1 MRWSGRAQSRNV
13 EDRRRAAPMRVVAG
27 GGSVVG
33 LLVLMGVVWLLGGNP
48 LSVLTSVGPA
58 QQQPSGAV
66 SAADDQRAAF
76 VATVLRDTEVVWGEI
91 FAAQG
96 RQYRPPVLVLFRD
109 QTQSGCGFAGSAVGP
124 FYCPADEKI
133 YIDLSF
139 YDQLASQLGAP
150 GDFAQ
155 AYVLAHEVGHHVQ
168 RLLGTTDQV
177 NSRRGRISESAQNDL
192 SVRLELQ
199 ADFLAGVWAHHAQ
212 QRWNILEPGDI
223 EEAIGAASAVGDDT
237 LQRRSQGHVVPDSFT
252 HGTSAQRVKWF
263 RRGFESGDLTNGDTF
278 TTPDL

>member
-1 MRWSGRAQSRNV
+1 
-13 EDRRRAAPMRVVAG
+13 MRVVAG
-27 GGSVVG
+27 GGSVMG
-33 LLVLMGVVWLLGGNP
+33 LFVLMGVVWLLGGNP

-58 QQQPSGAV
+58 QQQPSAAV
-66 SAADDQRAAF
+66 NPADDQRAAF
-76 VATVLRDTEVVWGEI
+76 VSTVLRDTEVVWTEL
-91 FAAQG
+91 FSRQG
-96 RQYRPPVLVLFRD
+96 LEYRPPVLVLFRD
-109 QTQSGCGFAGSAVGP
+109 QTQSGWGFASSAVGP

-139 YDQLASQLGAP
+139 YDQLSSQLGAP

-168 RLLGTTDQV
+168 HLLGTTEKV
-177 NSRRGRISESAQNDL
+177 HSRRGQRSESEQNDL

-263 RRGFESGDLTNGDTF
+263 RRGFESGDLMEGDTF
-278 TTPDL
+278 SVPSP

>member
-13 EDRRRAAPMRVVAG
+13 EDRRRAGPMRVVAG

-33 LLVLMGVVWLLGGNP
+33 VLVLMGVVWLLGGNP
-48 LSVLTSVGPA
+48 LSVLTSIAPSQQLSGP
-58 QQQPSGAV
+58 V
-66 SAADDQRAAF
+66 SAADDQRAQF
-76 VATVLRDTEVVWGEI
+76 VATVLRDTEVVWGELLP
-91 FAAQG
+91 AHGAE
-96 RQYRPPVLVLFRD
+96 YRPPVLVLFRG
-109 QTQSGCGFAGSAVGP
+109 QTQSGCGFASSAIGP

-139 YDQLASQLGAP
+139 YDQLARQLDAP

-168 RLLGTTDQV
+168 NLLGIT
-177 NSRRGRISESAQNDL
+177 SRVDAQRGRISESVQNNL

-199 ADFLAGVWAHHAQ
+199 ADFFAGVWAHHAQ
-212 QRWNILEPGDI
+212 ERWSILEPGDI

-237 LQRRSQGHVVPDSFT
+237 LQRKSQGHAVPDSFT

-263 RRGFESGDLTNGDTF
+263 RRGFESGDIRQGDTF
-278 TTPDL
+278 SVPNP